1 MSWMTVTRAKF
12 FELKI
17 QEILTPYY
25 IGSNA
30 NLFDIKGKEMDK
42 YPPPPPLISA
52 YHLELGTNHPGPLI
66 QKLSK

>member
-1 MSWMTVTRAKF
+1 MTVTRAKF

-42 YPPPPPLISA
+42 YPQLSELTSIA
-52 YHLELGTNHPGPLI
+52 LEIIGKPTVF
-66 QKLSK
+66 